1 MIFAVISDIHLG
13 PEGYSDRGDL
23 RKLAKHSK
31 ELVNDF
37 VNTMNNKVHPSFV
50 VQLGDVIE
58 DDTPASDKKNY
69 RSILELLS
77 KLDCPLYNVV
87 GNHDTKNLSE
97 REIMELTGQNT
108 LYYAF
113 NSNGYRFITLF
124 SKRDEDGHIT
134 VSEPQAQWLA
144 QNLTKTDSIIF
155 VHHSLAD
162 QDLTGNYWFEG
173 LPQHSLIANRQIIR
187 KILENSGQVKAV
199 INGHLHWN
207 RMHIHNNIPY
217 FNFQSLVENFRGNN
231 TPSASY
237 AVVELDN
244 KQIEVSVAGND
255 PAHYLHCFFS
265 KRQTR

>member
-69 RSILELLS
+69 RDILELLS
-77 KLDCPLYNVV
+77 KLGCPLYNVV
-87 GNHDTKNLSE
+87 GNHDIKNLSE
-97 REIMELTGQNT
+97 REIMELTGQDT

-113 NSNGYRFITLF
+113 NGHGYHFITLF
-124 SKRDEDGHIT
+124 SKRDEGGNIT
-134 VSEPQAQWLA
+134 VSEPQVQWLA
-144 QNLTKTDSIIF
+144 QDLIKTDLGVIVFI
-155 VHHSLAD
+155 HHSLAD

-173 LPQHSLIANRQIIR
+173 LPQHCLITNRQIIR

-207 RMHIHNNIPY
+207 RMHIHNKIPY
-217 FNFQSLVENFRGNN
+217 FNFQSLVENFRDNN
-231 TPSASY
+231 IPSASY
-237 AVVELDN
+237 AIVELDD
-244 KQIEVSVAGND
+244 KQIKVKVVGND
-255 PAHYLHCFFS
+255 PAHYLFS
-265 KRQTR
+265 YSLNT